1 MSVATK
7 ARKHLIQIGK
17 LLPFAL
23 CFVVMLGYIEAAY
36 ATLSNNIVLYD
47 CYLSIEKPI
56 SQLIG
61 CYFEYDWMTII
72 VLTILAFAIE
82 TCVWN
87 KLSVLYLAL
96 HLLFKQWASAM
107 EFLPMHIIGLCLINI
122 AICCTLCYKGLTRLW
137 K

>member
-1 MSVATK
+1 MSVAIK

-23 CFVVMLGYIEAAY
+23 CFVVMLGYIESAY

-47 CYLSIEKPI
+47 CCFTIEKPI

-72 VLTILAFAIE
+72 VLTILAFATE

-96 HLLFKQWASAM
+96 HLLFKQWASTM
-107 EFLPMHIIGLCLINI
+107 EFLPMHIVGLCLINI
-122 AICCTLCYKGLTRLW
+122 IICAILTYNGLKRI
-137 K
+137 